1 MISSLNNSICF
12 EKLLLGTSLVRFYSL
27 WWSISIYSRLYQFID
42 SGLELLCSTVMI
54 SYNTFVPSKNNLQV
68 FFVTG

>member
-27 WWSISIYSRLYQFID
+27 W
-42 SGLELLCSTVMI
+42 
-54 SYNTFVPSKNNLQV
+54 
-68 FFVTG
+68 